1 MSVIPRDCKI
11 VRKSSALPEL
21 FNFKLIEAN
30 YKGDPR
36 MRAIKEWVERK
47 DPELEKKVRVMSAY
61 LGQHAHD
68 FHVRE
73 NCLWMD
79 ERLVIPIPLRNAVVN
94 RIHCFHHGRSNMF
107 DAARDVWFPYL
118 HRSLVA
124 AADGCKECTDAG
136 KSLKPLCAKSDIGKV
151 YEPREPNECLQLD
164 FWGPIRYLN
173 ESSKYVVVAVDR
185 FSRWPS
191 AMICGNDKS
200 EKVLRFI
207 KQYISQHGNPR
218 KIFMDQGSSFTSK
231 AVKSFCNSEGIE
243 IIYSPVNDH
252 RATGCVER
260 TIGSLKNFVLTY
272 AKEKDSGNLE
282 SMIERA
288 LSALRFAPN
297 ATLKI
302 SPFEAHHGREPNTV
316 LRNLTKK
323 PTLQNLNWDRVLKQK
338 SAYLDS
344 TDPRNQ
350 KIPQPMA
357 TDWEERSDVEY
368 DVEHMSHPRRL
379 AQEQLV
385 SAADGTPMVDV
396 KQTMGGKPKQPS
408 KRMELLFQRLKDS
421 NKRYRP
427 INQKVVSESKHTLT
441 LANGSVLRKSGVAV
455 KGLKPN
461 AQKSASQI
469 TLPPP
474 AMSALKRRA
483 ELKRPQN
490 EQATGTSTQSTAE
503 IRTREISPTR
513 DSAEEA
519 DSDSEYEPITISRYA
534 GQTTV
539 ASDRGVELSAP
550 KVSKDAEEMR
560 KIQIYPTE
568 AACQHPREWTLKSKP

>member
-1 MSVIPRDCKI
+1 M
-11 VRKSSALPEL
+11 
-21 FNFKLIEAN
+21 
-30 YKGDPR
+30 
-36 MRAIKEWVERK
+36 
-47 DPELEKKVRVMSAY
+47 
-61 LGQHAHD
+61 
-68 FHVRE
+68 
-73 NCLWMD
+73 
-79 ERLVIPIPLRNAVVN
+79 
-94 RIHCFHHGRSNMF
+94 
-107 DAARDVWFPYL
+107 
-118 HRSLVA
+118 
-124 AADGCKECTDAG
+124 
-136 KSLKPLCAKSDIGKV
+136 
-151 YEPREPNECLQLD
+151 
-164 FWGPIRYLN
+164 
-173 ESSKYVVVAVDR
+173 
-185 FSRWPS
+185 
-191 AMICGNDKS
+191 
-200 EKVLRFI
+200 
-207 KQYISQHGNPR
+207 
-218 KIFMDQGSSFTSK
+218 
-231 AVKSFCNSEGIE
+231 
-243 IIYSPVNDH
+243 NDH

-260 TIGSLKNFVLTY
+260 TIGSLENFVLTY
-272 AKEKDSGNLE
+272 AKEKDSGTLE

-288 LSALRFAPN
+288 LSALRFA
-297 ATLKI
+297 TLKI
-302 SPFEAHHGREPNTV
+302 SPFEAHHGREANTV
-316 LRNLTKK
+316 LRSLTKK

-474 AMSALKRRA
+474 AMGALKRRA
-483 ELKRPQN
+483 ELKRP
-490 EQATGTSTQSTAE
+490 
-503 IRTREISPTR
+503 
-513 DSAEEA
+513 
-519 DSDSEYEPITISRYA
+519 
-534 GQTTV
+534 
-539 ASDRGVELSAP
+539 
-550 KVSKDAEEMR
+550 
-560 KIQIYPTE
+560 
-568 AACQHPREWTLKSKP
+568 

>member
-1 MSVIPRDCKI
+1 M
-11 VRKSSALPEL
+11 
-21 FNFKLIEAN
+21 
-30 YKGDPR
+30 
-36 MRAIKEWVERK
+36 
-47 DPELEKKVRVMSAY
+47 
-61 LGQHAHD
+61 
-68 FHVRE
+68 
-73 NCLWMD
+73 
-79 ERLVIPIPLRNAVVN
+79 
-94 RIHCFHHGRSNMF
+94 
-107 DAARDVWFPYL
+107 
-118 HRSLVA
+118 
-124 AADGCKECTDAG
+124 
-136 KSLKPLCAKSDIGKV
+136 
-151 YEPREPNECLQLD
+151 
-164 FWGPIRYLN
+164 
-173 ESSKYVVVAVDR
+173 
-185 FSRWPS
+185 
-191 AMICGNDKS
+191 
-200 EKVLRFI
+200 
-207 KQYISQHGNPR
+207 
-218 KIFMDQGSSFTSK
+218 
-231 AVKSFCNSEGIE
+231 
-243 IIYSPVNDH
+243 NDH

-260 TIGSLKNFVLTY
+260 TIGSLKNYVLTY

-302 SPFEAHHGREPNTV
+302 SPFEAHRDREANTV

-344 TDPRNQ
+344 TNPRNQ
-350 KIPQPMA
+350 KISQPMA

-385 SAADGTPMVDV
+385 SAADGTPMVVV
-396 KQTMGGKPKQPS
+396 KQTMGGKPKQSS
-408 KRMELLFQRLKDS
+408 KRTELLFQRLKDS

-469 TLPPP
+469 TLPSP
-474 AMSALKRRA
+474 AMSTLKSRA
-483 ELKRPQN
+483 ELKQPQN
-490 EQATGTSTQSTAE
+490 EQAAGTSTQSTAE

-539 ASDRGVELSAP
+539 ASDRRVELSAP
-550 KVSKDAEEMR
+550 TVSKDAEGLAENPNLSEGSGVPTSKGVDTEVQTMNTEQGGSGLNVRNKGQPEKQAKKKGERGRRLRLVSYSSQESEDQDGTGPR
-560 KIQIYPTE
+560 KSTRKRTAVSKFGGVMIDSIFKVRTTKGE
-568 AACQHPREWTLKSKP
+568 EDRERDTI